1 MAKPTVLFVTNKE
14 LGQATVVLSVAYE
27 FLIRQSHNVHIA
39 SSRQLEPEV
48 SKLNAQAAR
57 ATQLQSSSTTAIFHT
72 LPGRTMFEAAMNRG
86 NSSSSSS
93 GSWFS
98 AHNIGFF
105 GARQAYTMLCGV
117 MVPWTGDEY
126 IAVYHRCIEIIKKV
140 QPRIVVIEPLCAQAI
155 DAVRTLG
162 CKYVIL
168 SPNTV
173 KDHVV
178 QPMLGNLWKFPV
190 LCSGYSFPLPW
201 KHILPNAF
209 LAICAGLTFANSRV
223 FKAIDE
229 RRHAEGITGPY
240 PVMAS
245 LVKNPTPLLIASRPE
260 IDFPCF
266 VPDSIISCG
275 PILRPCA
282 PIDEECPELA
292 EWLSRGPTVLVNLG
306 SNVCFDRDQTR
317 KFADGLRMLLDVRP
331 DIQVLWKLKP
341 DRKVEA
347 AAWIPEAV
355 QEIFDELLAGR
366 VRIEEWLPVEPICIL
381 ESGQICCMVHHGG
394 ANSYNEAIRAGVPQ
408 IVLPVWF
415 DTYDFAA
422 RVEYLGVG
430 VWGSKTSAPAIN
442 GPELGEAL
450 LCVLHSDESST
461 IRDKAKTIAAGLGFS
476 EGRHHSGQ
484 MASET
489 VAWIGLGN
497 IGRGM
502 SRNIALKG
510 PLKTPLILYNR
521 TASKASAFAESINAE
536 KPQAAVAVSSLPAAV
551 KDASIA
557 FICVGDDSA
566 LDQII
571 NTITSD
577 DSLDLEGK
585 IIVDCS
591 TVHPD
596 TSRRIHA
603 TLSSKGTTFVACP
616 VFGAPNAADAGQMV
630 VVPAGSRAA
639 INRIQPF
646 LEGVTSKAVL
656 DVGPEA
662 EKDVGRASLLKVLG
676 NTFILNTVETL
687 AEGLVAAE
695 KSGLGTDVY
704 QQWVTTMFPGPFAK
718 YAERMATGEYFKR
731 EEPLFAVDLARKDL
745 RHAADLAKGAG
756 MTLPSIKVT
765 DDLLK
770 VVKEEKGEKGDIAGV
785 YGAIRKAS
793 GLPYDNQ

>member
-1 MAKPTVLFVTNKE
+1 MAKPTILFVTNQE
-14 LGQATVVLSVAYE
+14 LGQATVILSVAHE
-27 FLIRQSHNVHIA
+27 FLIRRSHDVHIA
-39 SSRQLEPEV
+39 SFPQLELEV
-48 SKLNAQAAR
+48 TKLNAQAAR
-57 ATQLQSSSTTAIFHT
+57 AARAALLQSSSATATFHA
-72 LPGRTMFEAAMNRG
+72 LPGRTMFEAAMCKG
-86 NSSSSSS
+86 SSSNSSSA
-93 GSWFS
+93 SWFN
-98 AHNIGFF
+98 AHSIGFF
-105 GARQAYTMLCGV
+105 GARQAYTMLCAVV
-117 MVPWTGDEY
+117 MPWTGDEY
-126 IAVYHRCIEIIKKV
+126 IAVYRRCIEIIKGV
-140 QPRIVVIEPLCAQAI
+140 QPSIVVIEPLLAQAI
-155 DAVRTLG
+155 DACRTLG
-162 CKYVIL
+162 SKYAIL
-168 SPNTV
+168 SPNTA

-178 QPMLGNLWKFPV
+178 QPMLGNFWRFPV

-201 KHILPNAF
+201 KLILPNAF

-223 FKAIDE
+223 FKAIVE

-240 PVMAS
+240 PVMVCSA
-245 LVKNPTPLLIASRPE
+245 KNRTPVLIASRPE

-266 VPDSIISCG
+266 VPDCITSCG

-282 PIDEECPELA
+282 PINEEHPELA
-292 EWLSRGPTVLVNLG
+292 KWLSKGSTVLVNMG
-306 SNVCFDRDQTR
+306 SNVCFSRDQAR
-317 KFADGLRMLLDVRP
+317 KFADGLRMLLDARP

-347 AAWIPEAV
+347 ADWIPEAV
-355 QEIFDELLAGR
+355 KEIFDEVSSGR

-381 ESGQICCMVHHGG
+381 QSGRICCMVHHGG
-394 ANSYNEAIRAGVPQ
+394 ANSYNEAIQAGVPQ

-422 RVEYLGVG
+422 RVEYLEVG

-442 GPELGEAL
+442 GPELGRAF
-450 LCVLHSDESST
+450 LCVLHSEESYT
-461 IRDKAKTIAAGLGFS
+461 IRDNAKTIAAKLGSS
-476 EGRHHSGQ
+476 EGRTT

-510 PLKTPLILYNR
+510 PQKKPLILYNR
-521 TASKASAFAESINAE
+521 TASKASAFTETINAE
-536 KPQAAVAVSSLPAAV
+536 KPQAAVAVSTLTAAV

-571 NTITSD
+571 KTITSD
-577 DSLDLEGK
+577 GSLNLKGK

-596 TSRRIHA
+596 TSRRVHS
-603 TLSSKGTTFVACP
+603 TLSSEGATFIACP

-630 VVPAGSRAA
+630 VVPAGSREA
-639 INRIQPF
+639 ITRIQPF

-695 KSGLGTDVY
+695 KSGLGVDVY
-704 QQWVTTMFPGPFAK
+704 QQWVSTMFPGPFAK
-718 YAERMATGEYFKR
+718 YAERMATGDYFKH

-745 RHAADLAKGAG
+745 RHAANIAERTG
-756 MTLPSIKVT
+756 MSLPSVKVT
-765 DDLLK
+765 DDFLK
-770 VVKEEKGEKGDIAGV
+770 VVREEKGEKGDIAGV

-793 GLPYDNQ
+793 GLPYDNH

>member
-1 MAKPTVLFVTNKE
+1 MAKPTILFVTNQE

-27 FLIRQSHNVHIA
+27 FLIRQSYDVHIV
-39 SSRQLEPEV
+39 SFSQLEPEV
-48 SKLNAQAAR
+48 SKLSAQAAR
-57 ATQLQSSSTTAIFHT
+57 ATLLPSTSTTATFHA
-72 LPGRTMFEAAMNRG
+72 LPGRAMFEAAMDRRSSY
-86 NSSSSSS
+86 SSSSSS
-93 GSWFS
+93 WFN

-105 GARQAYTMLCGV
+105 GARQAYTTLCEV
-117 MVPWTGDEY
+117 VVPWTGDEY
-126 IAVYHRCIEIIKKV
+126 IAAYHRCIEIIREV
-140 QPRIVVIEPLCAQAI
+140 QPSIVVIEPLLVQAI
-155 DAVRTLG
+155 DACRTLG
-162 CKYVIL
+162 RKYAIL
-168 SPNTV
+168 SPNTA

-178 QPMLGNLWKFPV
+178 QPMLGNLWKLPF
-190 LCSGYSFPLPW
+190 LCSGYAFPLPW

-209 LAICAGLTFANSRV
+209 LAICAGLTFASSRV
-223 FKAIDE
+223 FKDIDE

-245 LVKNPTPLLIASRPE
+245 SAKNPTPVLMASRPE

-266 VPDSIISCG
+266 VPDCITSCG
-275 PILRPCA
+275 PILLPCA
-282 PIDEECPELA
+282 PIHEECPGLA
-292 EWLSRGPTVLVNLG
+292 KWLSGRPTVLVNLG
-306 SNVCFDRDQTR
+306 SNVCFNRDQTR
-317 KFADGLRMLLDVRP
+317 RFADGLHMLLDARP
-331 DIQVLWKLKP
+331 DVQVLWKLKP

-347 AAWIPEAV
+347 VDWIPDAV
-355 QEIFDELLAGR
+355 KEIFDEVFAGR
-366 VRIEEWLPVEPICIL
+366 VRIEEWLPVDPICIL
-381 ESGQICCMVHHGG
+381 QSGQICCMVHHGG

-442 GPELGEAL
+442 GPELGKAFL
-450 LCVLHSDESST
+450 HVLHSGESLA
-461 IRDKAKTIAAGLGFS
+461 IRDKAKTIAAKLGSS
-476 EGRHHSGQ
+476 EGRT

-510 PLKTPLILYNR
+510 PQKTPLILYNR
-521 TASKASAFAESINAE
+521 TASKASAFAELINAE
-536 KPQAAVAVSSLPAAV
+536 KSQAAVAVSALPAAV
-551 KDASIA
+551 KDASVA
-557 FICVGDDSA
+557 FVCVGDDSA
-566 LDQII
+566 LEQII
-571 NTITSD
+571 NNITSD
-577 DSLDLEGK
+577 DSLDLKGK

-603 TLSSKGTTFVACP
+603 TLSLKGATFIACP

-630 VVPAGSRAA
+630 VVPAGSREA
-639 INRIQPF
+639 ITRIQPF

-662 EKDVGRASLLKVLG
+662 EKDVGRALLLKVLG

-687 AEGLVAAE
+687 AEGFVAAE
-695 KSGLGTDVY
+695 KSGLGTNVY

-718 YAERMATGEYFKR
+718 YAERMATGDYFKR

-745 RHAADLAKGAG
+745 RHAANLAERAG
-756 MTLPSIKVT
+756 MSLPSVKVT
-765 DDLLK
+765 DDFLK

-793 GLPYDNQ
+793 GLPYGNQ